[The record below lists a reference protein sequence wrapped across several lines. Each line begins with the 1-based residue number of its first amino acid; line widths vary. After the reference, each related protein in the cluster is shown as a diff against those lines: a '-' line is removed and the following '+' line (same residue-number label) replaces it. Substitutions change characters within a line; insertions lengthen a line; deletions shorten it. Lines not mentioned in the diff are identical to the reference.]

1 MSQNRILATQDK
13 LRKAPFGNR
22 IFSGI
27 LARFASYFTTIK
39 PIVIELRPNY
49 MKASMRKRR
58 AVHNHLKTV
67 HAIAMC
73 NLCEFTG
80 GILMEASIPKHRRWI
95 PVGMT
100 VNYVK
105 KASTDLTAIC
115 DLSAVEWD
123 TCDKVICQVSVRD
136 ANDVEVMNAAIT
148 MLVSDKPKK

>member
-1 MSQNRILATQDK
+1 MSQNRILAIQEK
-13 LRKAPFGNR
+13 LIKVPFGNR

-27 LARFASYFTTIK
+27 LARFAPYFTTIK
-39 PIVIELRPNY
+39 PRVIELRPNY

-123 TCDKVICQVSVRD
+123 TCDKVICLVSVLD
-136 ANDVEVMNAAIT
+136 KDDVEVMNAAIT